1 MKRLLACALIAIA
14 LRGADPKP
22 AISEQEQRDLSNALR
37 QAGASPVENLRAIDK
52 HLAKYPGS
60 PRRPGLERAAVRAAI
75 EAQDDQRLILY
86 GERVLAREAGDAS
99 ILERVTR
106 ALLLTDTRETSERA
120 LQYARRYE
128 EIARQQLADGPP
140 SGAGKSEWRN
150 GLDRSLGQALTYE
163 ARATGNLGRFPAAI
177 TLAQRA
183 FDAYPNG
190 ESARE
195 IARWLE
201 RSGEPEAASRHLA
214 DAFTIPDPRT
224 TDADR
229 ARDRARMGELWRQA
243 KGSDAGLGD
252 LLLEAFDRNVAL
264 VHARELRLRDN
275 DPNARLSNPMEF
287 TLSGLDRDKLSM
299 AGLKGKTLVLDFW
312 ATWCVPCRAEH
323 PLYQQIKQRFQD
335 NSDVVFLSISTDDD
349 RQAVKLFL
357 AEQKWQGPVWFE
369 DGLSRAL
376 AIASIPT
383 TIVID
388 RSGKVFSRMNGY
400 EPEHFVEILS
410 ERIQDALAVQ

>member
-1 MKRLLACALIAIA
+1 MKRLLACALIAIT

-22 AISEQEQRDLSNALR
+22 VISEQEQRDLSNSLR
-37 QAGASPVENLRAIDK
+37 EAGTSPVENLRAIDK

-60 PRRPGLERAAVRAAI
+60 PRRPELERAAVRAAI
-75 EAQDDQRLILY
+75 EANDDQRLILY
-86 GERVLAREAGDAS
+86 GERVLARESGDSS

-106 ALLLTDTRETSERA
+106 ALLQTDTKETSERA

-128 EIARQQLADGPP
+128 EIAQQQLADGPP
-140 SGAGKSEWRN
+140 AGAGKSEWRN

-163 ARATGNLGRFPAAI
+163 ARATGNLGRFPAAMA
-177 TLAQRA
+177 LAQRA

-201 RSGEPEAASRHLA
+201 RSGEPEAAARHLA

-224 TDADR
+224 TDSDR

-287 TLSGLDRDKLSM
+287 TLSGLDGEKLSM

-312 ATWCVPCRAEH
+312 ATWCAPCRAQH

-335 NSDVVFLSISTDDD
+335 NGDVVFLSISTDDD
-349 RQAVKLFL
+349 RQAVKPFL

-388 RSGKVFSRMNGY
+388 RNGKVFSRMNGY
-400 EPEHFVEILS
+400 EPEHFAEILG

>member
-14 LRGADPKP
+14 LCGADRKP

-37 QAGASPVENLRAIDK
+37 EAGTNPVENLRAIDG

-60 PRRPGLERAAVRAAI
+60 PRRPELERAALRAAI
-75 EAQDDQRLILY
+75 EAKDDQRLILY
-86 GERVLAREAGDAS
+86 GERVLARESGDLS

-106 ALLLTDTRETSERA
+106 ALLQTDTEETSERA

-128 EIARQQLADGPP
+128 ETAQRELADGPP
-140 SGAGKSEWRN
+140 AGPGKSEWRN
-150 GLDRSLGQALTYE
+150 DLDRSLGRALTYE
-163 ARATGNLGRFPAAI
+163 ARATGNLGRFGPALA
-177 TLAQRA
+177 LAQRA

-201 RSGEPEAASRHLA
+201 RSGEPEAAARHLA

-229 ARDRARMGELWRQA
+229 ARDRARMGELWRRA

-275 DPNARLSNPMEF
+275 DPNALLSDPMEF
-287 TLSGLDRDKLSM
+287 TLSGLNGDRLSM
-299 AGLKGKTLVLDFW
+299 AGLKGKILVLDFW
-312 ATWCVPCRAEH
+312 ATWCVPCRAQH

-335 NSDVVFLSISTDDD
+335 NGDVVFLSISTDDD
-349 RQAVKLFL
+349 RQAVKPFL
-357 AEQKWQGPVWFE
+357 AEQKWRDPVWFE

-388 RSGKVFSRMNGY
+388 RNGKVFSRMNGY
-400 EPEHFVEILS
+400 EPEHFVEMLS
-410 ERIQDALAVQ
+410 ERIKDALR